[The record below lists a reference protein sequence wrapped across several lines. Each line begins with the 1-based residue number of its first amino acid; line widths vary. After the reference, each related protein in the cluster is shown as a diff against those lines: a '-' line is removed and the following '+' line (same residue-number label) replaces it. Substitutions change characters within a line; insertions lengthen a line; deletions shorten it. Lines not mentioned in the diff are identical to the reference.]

1 MKKIFLLLLICFFRT
16 LTINAEVYA
25 KIEQEGEDTWDI
37 SDYTPE
43 KCHIDVKTVS
53 DKQVHKGSYVRFS
66 PISSRYS
73 NSWYVTYKIPDV
85 ISGKYKVHVVTLS
98 KTIDTIE
105 EEKIVQFNA
114 SINYYDQSG
123 ELQVYD
129 CGSQTIE
136 TDDYV
141 DKVNDKVIT
150 EMEFPVSHYGQISD
164 VTITI
169 AGNANPKKK
178 AETSI
183 MYLDYIYLEPVY
195 HDEGEAEEV
204 IFPDVMINDTNFP
217 DENFRN
223 WILAQSYGSDG
234 VLTSKELAS
243 VRNINVS
250 NKNIQSL
257 KGIEY
262 FYALMYLDCCT
273 NQLTSLDVSQNTMLT
288 SLFCFNNQL
297 TALDVSQN
305 TALNSLSCGNNQLS
319 SLNVSGCISLRY
331 LYCPYNQ
338 LYSLD
343 VSKNTVLT
351 WLGCYN
357 NQLTSLDLSKN
368 IVLKSLQCNNNQ
380 LKFINMS
387 GGTELEKLS
396 CYSNLI
402 DIEAMDALVASLP
415 NVNNGIMQVI
425 YSENEGNVMTNT
437 NVDAAKEKGW
447 IPQYYNNGW
456 KEYKGVIGINETNFP
471 DGNFRNWILSQSY
484 GSDRVL
490 TSKEISG
497 ITRLDVSSKY
507 IKRLRGIEYF
517 TALTELS
524 CYNNQINYSAM
535 NELLECLPTVRNGR
549 MYVVNNAYSGDAMTT
564 SQVEVAKAKGWTP
577 MGWNSGDYSGCD
589 SRGDANGDYNVDM
602 SDVMYVVNYIL
613 GKTTDTF
620 ISEFADVNGDGKINM
635 TDVMFS
641 IWKIN
646 KGKYPDEE
654 VCFYLGATE
663 PTAKNYLSLPDV
675 VTSYTSI
682 DEALETTSSVSA
694 GETIYM
700 ICPTNWM
707 RGREV
712 YLKDENGKKN
722 YFSDEIDSVTISKH
736 SIYKTQVFDGS
747 KRLKLENMYLPDLM
761 EKDPT
766 ISIFCQALK
775 LTNMADS
782 LTKYIDNTY
791 YVMPDSVKTGV
802 YRRFGGKDMIAH
814 YNEKRYFKYT
824 AFVETNEILSRS
836 GINSIEDLIA
846 HAKAIYDETFPYDA
860 GRYDGDYTNRKN
872 PLNRW
877 VSYHM
882 MNRYGNYEDWAP
894 YGQIYE
900 QCCRPDVADAED
912 FWQTMMNEG
921 MIRFCRAVGQL
932 YANRKGLKNEV
943 SEGMKGV
950 RVLTD
955 SESGD
960 INMQALNGRY
970 FYLDDL
976 LEYSTDVRD
985 KALNCRMRI
994 DATTLSA
1001 DFMNQGARGNL
1012 GWDENYLFAFKGG
1025 YIDGWKISPETFVGV
1040 HCDNPW
1046 WSSYLGNVVVVKGQY
1061 DVQIKLPNPPQGLYE
1076 IRLAYVASEERGV
1089 VQVYFNDV
1097 PYGEPIDMRRG
1108 PWNDV
1113 DLSTY
1118 DMNNEEDN
1126 QALDKTLRNLGYML
1140 GPDSYGKPYG
1150 GNFRV
1155 NAPEHIRRILIT
1167 DAYFAEGQ
1175 ENWLRFQQ
1183 LQEDAEWSFDYIELC
1198 PKSVYDSPE
1207 GEDRH

>member
-1 MKKIFLLLLICFFRT
+1 MTKKLSVLSLICFFSA
-16 LTINAEVYA
+16 LTINAEVYV
-25 KIEQEGEDTWDI
+25 KIGQEGEYTWNI
-37 SDYTPE
+37 SEYTTEQCSILPITIDNVRVSQRG
-43 KCHIDVKTVS
+43 CLHILPKRTNGLWD
-53 DKQVHKGSYVRFS
+53 
-66 PISSRYS
+66 
-73 NSWYVTYKIPDV
+73 VTYNIEDV
-85 ISGKYKVHVVTLS
+85 IPGKYNVHVVTLP
-98 KTIDTIE
+98 KTMADETATDRPVKY
-105 EEKIVQFNA
+105 KIKMQYCNQDDQEIVNDCGAFA
-114 SINYYDQSG
+114 SIKDEITDNVADSVEISG
-123 ELQVYD
+123 QNV
-129 CGSQTIE
+129 
-136 TDDYV
+136 
-141 DKVNDKVIT
+141 KIT
-150 EMEFPVSHYGQISD
+150 LS
-164 VTITI
+164 
-169 AGNANPKKK
+169 ANANPKR
-178 AETSI
+178 AGTETSE

-195 HDEGEAEEV
+195 PDEGEAEEV
-204 IFPDVMINDTNFP
+204 IFPDVAINDTNFP

-223 WILAQSYGSDG
+223 WILVQSYGNDG

-297 TALDVSQN
+297 TALNVSQN

-319 SLNVSGCISLRY
+319 SLNVSGCTALKY

-338 LYSLD
+338 LSSLD

-357 NQLTSLDLSKN
+357 NQLTSLDLSN
-368 IVLKSLQCNNNQ
+368 NTVLKSLQCNGNQ
-380 LKFINMS
+380 LTSLDVS
-387 GGTELEKLS
+387 GLAALEDLS

-497 ITRLDVSSKY
+497 ITQLDVSSKY

-535 NELLECLPTVRNGR
+535 NELLECLPTVWNGR

-620 ISEFADVNGDGKINM
+620 IAEFADVNGDGKIDM
-635 TDVMFS
+635 TDVMFT

-722 YFSDEIDSVTISKH
+722 YFSDEIDSVTISEH
-736 SIYKTQVFDGS
+736 SIYKTQVFDVS

-761 EKDPT
+761 EKDPA

-782 LTKYIDNTY
+782 LTKFVDDTY
-791 YVMPDSVKTGV
+791 YVMPDSVETGV
-802 YRRFGGKDMIAH
+802 YKRFGGKDMFAH

-860 GRYDGDYTNRKN
+860 GLYDTDYTNRKN

-877 VSYHM
+877 VSYHL
-882 MNRYGNYEDWAP
+882 MNRYGNYSDWAP
-894 YGQIYE
+894 YGLIYE

-960 INMQALNGRY
+960 INMQVLNGRY

-1012 GWDENYLFAFKGG
+1012 GWDENYLFALKRG
-1025 YIDGWKISPETFVGV
+1025 YIEGWKISPESFVGV
-1040 HCDNPW
+1040 HCDNVW
-1046 WSSYLGNVVVVKGQY
+1046 WSSYLGNAVAVKGQY

-1076 IRLAYVASEERGV
+1076 IRLGYVASEERGV
-1089 VQVYFNDV
+1089 VQVFLNDV

-1126 QALDKTLRNLGYML
+1126 LALDKTLRNLGYML
-1140 GPDSYGKPYG
+1140 GPDSYGKPG
-1150 GNFRV
+1150 MRNFRV
-1155 NAPEHIRRILIT
+1155 DSPEHMRKILIK
-1167 DAYFAEGQ
+1167 DAYFAEGK

-1183 LQEDAEWSFDYIELC
+1183 VLEGDAEWSFDYIELC